1 MKPLADI
8 ILEAVETKQPKN
20 VKDLIELVQK
30 QAGDVTVA
38 EITAEIK
45 NLQHKQL
52 IALES
57 PESPTAPSPEELKGS
72 LVSRM
77 NAWFWITLTLTALT
91 FVSVLLVPADAVP
104 LSYLRYLFGFIFVIF
119 LPGYCLTETLFP
131 KKDALDIIERMTLS
145 VGLSFA
151 VTALVGLLLSF
162 TPIGLTLPTA
172 LSALGLLVI
181 ALALVAFGRKYM
193 LNKQQSIIAVK

>member
-8 ILEAVETKQPKN
+8 ILEVVETKRPKN

-30 QAGDVTVA
+30 QAGNASIA

-57 PESPTAPSPEELKGS
+57 PTAPSPKELKSS

-91 FVSVLLVPADAVP
+91 FASVLLVPADAVP

-131 KKDALDIIERMTLS
+131 KKDALDIIERVTLS

-181 ALALVAFGRKYM
+181 ALALVAFSRKYTIS
-193 LNKQQSIIAVK
+193 KQQSIVA

>member
-1 MKPLADI
+1 MKSLADI
-8 ILEAVETKQPKN
+8 ILEVVETKQPKN

-30 QAGDVTVA
+30 QAGYVTVA

-52 IALES
+52 IAL
-57 PESPTAPSPEELKGS
+57 ESPTAPSPEELKGS

-91 FVSVLLVPADAVP
+91 FASVLLVPADAVP

-162 TPIGLTLPTA
+162 TPTGLTLPTA
-172 LSALGLLVI
+172 LSALGLLVLL
-181 ALALVAFGRKYM
+181 LALVAFGRKYTI
-193 LNKQQSIIAVK
+193 NKQ

>member
-8 ILEAVETKQPKN
+8 ILEVVETKQPKN
-20 VKDLIELVQK
+20 VKDLIELVRK
-30 QAGDVTVA
+30 QARDVTVA

-57 PESPTAPSPEELKGS
+57 PTAPSPKELKGS

-91 FVSVLLVPADAVP
+91 FASVLLVPADAVP

-151 VTALVGLLLSF
+151 VTALLGLFLSF

-181 ALALVAFGRKYM
+181 ALALVAFGRKYTV
-193 LNKQQSIIAVK
+193 NTQ

>member
-8 ILEAVETKQPKN
+8 ILEVVETKQPKN
-20 VKDLIELVQK
+20 VKDLIALAQK
-30 QAGDVTVA
+30 QAGNATIS

-45 NLQHKQL
+45 NLQQKHL
-52 IALES
+52 ITLEA
-57 PESPTAPSPEELKGS
+57 PAATATQGLAGS
-72 LVSRM
+72 ILSK
-77 NAWFWITLTLTALT
+77 NNTWFWATLTLAFLT
-91 FVSVLLVPADAVP
+91 FVSALLVPAEGTP
-104 LSYLRYLFGFIFVIF
+104 LSYVRYLFGFIFVVF

-131 KKDALDIIERMTLS
+131 KKDALDIIERITLS

-151 VTALVGLLLSF
+151 LTALVGLFLSF

-172 LSALGLLVI
+172 LSALGLLVVV
-181 ALALVAFGRKYM
+181 LALVAFGRKYM

>member
-8 ILEAVETKQPKN
+8 ILEVVETKQPKN
-20 VKDLIELVQK
+20 VKDLIALAQK
-30 QAGDVTVA
+30 QAGNATIS

-45 NLQHKQL
+45 NLQQKHL
-52 IALES
+52 ITLE
-57 PESPTAPSPEELKGS
+57 APAARATQGLAGS
-72 LVSRM
+72 ILSR
-77 NAWFWITLTLTALT
+77 NNTWFWATLTLAFLT
-91 FVSVLLVPADAVP
+91 FVSVLLVPAEGTP
-104 LSYLRYLFGFIFVIF
+104 LSYVRYLFGFIFVIF

-131 KKDALDIIERMTLS
+131 KKDALDIIERITLS

-151 VTALVGLLLSF
+151 LTALVGLFLSF

-172 LSALGLLVI
+172 LSALGLLVVV
-181 ALALVAFGRKYM
+181 LALVAFGRKYM

>member
-1 MKPLADI
+1 MKPLASI
-8 ILEAVETKQPKN
+8 ILEVVETKQPRN
-20 VKDLIELVQK
+20 VKDLIELVRK

-57 PESPTAPSPEELKGS
+57 PTAPSPKELKGS
-72 LVSRM
+72 LVSKT

-91 FVSVLLVPADAVP
+91 FASVLLVPADAVP

-151 VTALVGLLLSF
+151 VTALVGLFLSF

-181 ALALVAFGRKYM
+181 ALALVAFSRKYTI
-193 LNKQQSIIAVK
+193 NKQQSIVAVN